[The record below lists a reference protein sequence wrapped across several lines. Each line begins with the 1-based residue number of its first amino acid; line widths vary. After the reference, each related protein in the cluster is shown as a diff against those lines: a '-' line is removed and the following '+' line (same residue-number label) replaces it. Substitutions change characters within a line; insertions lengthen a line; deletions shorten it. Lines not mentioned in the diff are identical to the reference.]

1 MKLDPRQ
8 VRSKEKL
15 QEAYLALLIEGYDQL
30 SIQQLCKKAEITR
43 PTFYKSYKYIQDL
56 REDLIA
62 KLLNELEHALTIQNT
77 KPLEQ
82 MPVEERYINLTL
94 LFEHIQKNQKA
105 YETLLIY
112 KADAL
117 LSNGIQRILRD
128 YVKNG
133 LHLSATRPYLIDV
146 DENLINSYVV
156 GAYLECIRWW
166 IKTNYATEPGQMA
179 KTLIEISLNGP
190 FIKRVP

>member
-43 PTFYKSYKYIQDL
+43 PTFYKSYKDIQDL

-105 YETLLIY
+105 YE
-112 KADAL
+112 
-117 LSNGIQRILRD
+117 
-128 YVKNG
+128 
-133 LHLSATRPYLIDV
+133 
-146 DENLINSYVV
+146 
-156 GAYLECIRWW
+156 
-166 IKTNYATEPGQMA
+166 
-179 KTLIEISLNGP
+179 
-190 FIKRVP
+190 FIKQMHY